1 MAGFSIPQ
9 CRVRRYAGRG
19 PARRV
24 RGWWGKDCC
33 SVQAPAPPAAG
44 SLGRGRPL
52 PVLYLPPDQLA
63 DGLKLAGRQAHR
75 LLDLL
80 APTLLLDRSELQDH
94 EVDLI
99 PGQID
104 PVFQIH
110 QVHGGHRCS
119 LPLGRA
125 PDERGQVAGFVAD
138 LAEAPLLSKKLRDC
152 SSRTRNVISFAQL
165 PHLTSN
171 SIIGLPSA
179 HRRFAGF
186 AMSAAG
192 DPFAAVL
199 SPVIRN
205 RRARGRVT
213 EALATNPFEI
223 TLLCHS

>member
-1 MAGFSIPQ
+1 MAGSAY
-9 CRVRRYAGRG
+9 RSAGFEG
-19 PARRV
+19 MPGAARRV

-33 SVQAPAPPAAG
+33 SVQAPAPPAPG

-52 PVLYLPPDQLA
+52 QVLYLPPDQLA

-75 LLDLL
+75 LLDLF

-125 PDERGQVAGFVAD
+125 PDERGQVAGLVAD
-138 LAEAPLLSKKLRDC
+138 LAERPVALEEAPGLLVAHPQRDQLRATPALDVELDHWTTFRSSPIRRVCHERRRRPIRRGALTGYTQPSCQRAGHRGASYKSLRDHA
-152 SSRTRNVISFAQL
+152 VMSF
-165 PHLTSN
+165 
-171 SIIGLPSA
+171 
-179 HRRFAGF
+179 
-186 AMSAAG
+186 
-192 DPFAAVL
+192 
-199 SPVIRN
+199 
-205 RRARGRVT
+205 
-213 EALATNPFEI
+213 
-223 TLLCHS
+223 